1 MNKFEAIKLLE
12 SEGWTKADAIRALGL
27 VNFKI
32 NPDELTIRKA
42 ISQFAGSELYKRPR
56 LQAAQKAI
64 VTKKD
69 REIEQY
75 KKSQPRKIEN
85 TQYEAKIKSL
95 ASENKLLE
103 TELEKLTS
111 KNNELIKVNDLLK
124 KDNKA
129 LKNIVDAIKLK
140 LAIDTKKLLQYE
152 DSEIRK
158 ALVKLFQSTLG

>member
-1 MNKFEAIKLLE
+1 MNKFEAIKLLV

-42 ISQFAGSELYKRPR
+42 ISQFAGSELYKRQR

-75 KKSQPRKIEN
+75 KKSQPKIEN

-95 ASENKLLE
+95 ASENQLLE
-103 TELEKLTS
+103 TEIKKLTS

-129 LKNIVDAIKLK
+129 LKNIIDAIKLK
-140 LAIDTKKLLQYE
+140 LAIDTKRLLQYE

>member
-27 VNFKI
+27 INFKI

-42 ISQFAGSELYKRPR
+42 ISQFAGSELYKRQR

-75 KKSQPRKIEN
+75 KKSQPKIEN

-103 TELEKLTS
+103 IELEKLTS

-140 LAIDTKKLLQYE
+140 LTIDTKKLLQYE

-158 ALVKLFQSTLG
+158 ALVKWFQSTLG